1 MIKEMNMNEEVKIN
15 KDWKSFADSIKST
28 ELYKESDV
36 YFQEEYS
43 IAKAIHDAR
52 KECGLTQAQLAEI
65 MGTNQNVISR
75 IEKGY
80 MGVSFKK
87 LTEYAHAMGK
97 KVKIELV

>member
-1 MIKEMNMNEEVKIN
+1 MKMDNEIKLSEN
-15 KDWKSFADSIKST
+15 WKSFSDDIKNKET
-28 ELYKESDV
+28 YKESDIA
-36 YFQEEYS
+36 FQEEYQ
-43 IAKAIHDAR
+43 IAKVIHEAR
-52 KECGLTQAQLAEI
+52 KECGLTQAQLATI

-97 KVKIELV
+97 QVKIELV